1 MLQSFQDVE
10 FSELVLSCREIVP
23 ERMSDTDLQVLEE
36 VQTKLLR
43 LQKLHEAHPDE
54 LSERERQHLTLL
66 PQINEYLQ

>member
-10 FSELVLSCREIVP
+10 FAELVIHCREIVP

-36 VQTKLLR
+36 VQVKLFR

-66 PQINEYLQ
+66 PQLAEYMQ